1 MKPSDRLGYGWGMDR
16 HKKPQERSRYTFPGA
31 NTLAITINRNK
42 KRTLSYKTVQQNGYE
57 KAVGVRLGYLPL
69 EKMKKPL
76 KIKGFHGGRNRT
88 RTCDPIDVNDVLYQL
103 SHATI
108 APVIGHLHLTTK
120 CIISGDMRFVKRYFE
135 EKLPRK
141 NIARVIRNTL
151 RPGFPPPPR
160 PQGSAHRHTAR
171 RSGRG

>member
-1 MKPSDRLGYGWGMDR
+1 MKHSDRLGYGWSMDR
-16 HKKPQERSRYTFPGA
+16 HKKPQERSRYTFPVA

-42 KRTLSYKTVQQNGYE
+42 KRTLSYKTVQRNGYE

-69 EKMKKPL
+69 EKTKKPL

-108 APVIGHLHLTTK
+108 MELGEPIGDFHRRAVDRFFRK
-120 CIISGDMRFVKRYFE
+120 KMRK
-135 EKLPRK
+135 
-141 NIARVIRNTL
+141 
-151 RPGFPPPPR
+151 
-160 PQGSAHRHTAR
+160 TAKFC
-171 RSGRG
+171 RSGSRSGEGTGRYVHRPVCSTN